1 MLKDKGAIIKRM
13 QVPLMKYCLPFY
25 FTLQKCKRNKMFL
38 FISISVPC
46 VFYLYFQVVN
56 DTGDISPLLPNLNWI
71 LLLLMVGRSLGTFW

>member
-1 MLKDKGAIIKRM
+1 MYVRSRFLFVFKSLFG
-13 QVPLMKYCLPFY
+13 
-25 FTLQKCKRNKMFL
+25 FL

-56 DTGDISPLLPNLNWI
+56 DTGDISLLLPNLNWI